1 MRLIVNPWSLYAS
14 GNMDLT
20 VEGDHYRALLAV
32 DHEEVAFTVQTTELT
47 NSYEYE
53 ELKGERDIRLLEIYP
68 DNEQE
73 MLRGRVYDTN
83 LDVEDGYIA
92 ISYTWGPALKPYRVH
107 SSVGDLPIPASLH
120 SALKRVRSSEQ
131 SVTVWADAICIHQ
144 RNESEKVR
152 QIKLLPVIFGQ
163 AKQVFGWV
171 GDMADYSDLAIKALQ
186 SVAQPETEQA
196 FSEFDDKKWKAVS
209 EFFERPWFVRSWIIQ
224 EIILAKDLLVVC
236 GSQTILWQDL
246 YEAVRNCQ
254 EHAKRSVGALNIPL
268 FRNMNAIVSLGET
281 RHGFWSG
288 SQKYSLLQL
297 LELFQHAK
305 STMKCDRLFTLLN
318 VAADGGR
325 LNFKPDYSSPLEV
338 IVRRYGSEFVDRKQ
352 TFELLYRARL
362 SNGED
367 FPSWTPDWT
376 SNQYPK
382 TISSWQSEPEFSALG
397 VDREQAGISP
407 LDDRLLLI
415 DGCEV
420 DKIAKVGNCTSEV
433 HDALEYIADIFD
445 FIELNATDSQAV
457 PKDELKRKLPIGS
470 AARAPWGEWVG
481 QDFNESFLALTEYLA
496 LRNGQDE
503 VGFTAGHS
511 PAETTE
517 RLSQLHEKL
526 WLFLFTAIEFSERFQ
541 PAVACLTNRGY
552 FGLVPANAREGDII
566 AVLYGGAVP
575 FCLRRSDDEE
585 TCRVVGEAY
594 VHGIMHGEAIGWEG
608 MRDET
613 FQLK

>member
-1 MRLIVNPWSLYAS
+1 
-14 GNMDLT
+14 MDLT

-32 DHEEVAFTVQTTELT
+32 DHEEVAFTVQTSELT

-68 DNEQE
+68 DNEQN

-92 ISYTWGPALKPYRVH
+92 ISYTWGPALKPYRIH
-107 SSVGDLPIPASLH
+107 TSVGDLPIPASLH

-152 QIKLLPVIFGQ
+152 QIELLPVIFGQ

-171 GDMADYSDLAIKALQ
+171 GDMADDSDLAIKALQ
-186 SVAQPETEQA
+186 SVTQPETEQA
-196 FSEFDDKKWKAVS
+196 FSEFDDKRWKAVS

-254 EHAKRSVGALNIPL
+254 EHAKKSVGALNVPL
-268 FRNMNAIVSLGET
+268 FRNMNAILSLGET

-318 VAADGGR
+318 VAADGGSP
-325 LNFKPDYSSPLEV
+325 NFKPDYSSPLEV

-397 VDREQAGISP
+397 MDREQARISP

-496 LRNGQDE
+496 LKNGQDE

-511 PAETTE
+511 HAETTE
-517 RLSQLHEKL
+517 RLSRLHERLSRLHEKL

-552 FGLVPANAREGDII
+552 FGLVPANALEGDII